1 MGNDYAIGLSS
12 NTDHANGAR
21 YNGSGHGKV
30 KSSWVGALSENF
42 SGSS

>member
-1 MGNDYAIGLSS
+1 MENDYAIGLSS
-12 NTDHANGAR
+12 NTDYATGAR
-21 YNGSGHGKV
+21 YNGSGNGKV